1 MLYSTYEIND
11 QNEYMEKIE
20 GMANLSLSNFDY
32 VMKMYLNVFYIMKG
46 AELLL
51 VLE

>member
-1 MLYSTYEIND
+1 MTRMNTAK
-11 QNEYMEKIE
+11 KIE
-20 GMANLSLSNFDY
+20 GMANLSLSNFYD
-32 VMKMYLNVFYIMKG
+32 VMKMYLNVFYIMRR